1 MVGLEAVSG
10 IVGSLGDLKI
20 IGGGLVV
27 IGGWNRYWKDWKL
40 SFRNYGTTCQTLL
53 VKYKQ

>member
-27 IGGWNRYWKDWKL
+27 IGL
-40 SFRNYGTTCQTLL
+40 E
-53 VKYKQ
+53 